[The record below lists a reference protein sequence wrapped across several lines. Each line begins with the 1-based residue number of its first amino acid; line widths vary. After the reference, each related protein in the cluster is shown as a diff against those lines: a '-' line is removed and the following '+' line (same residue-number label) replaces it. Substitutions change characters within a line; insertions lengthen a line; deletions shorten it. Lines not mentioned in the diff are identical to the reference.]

1 MGRGYKI
8 NINNYLLS
16 CVGHLREARI
26 GLNRTWV
33 RWGIG
38 ILIAL
43 SLAPDQVAAQ
53 ALPKISLQVE
63 EVQNG
68 GDAAVSLQIIFL
80 LTILSLAPSIL
91 IMMTSFTRIVVVLS
105 FLRTAIGTQQMPPN
119 QLIIGL
125 ALFLTFFVMAPVWER
140 VNNDAI
146 QPLIEDEISYKV
158 ALDRG
163 MAPMREFMLKQ
174 TRQKDMALFV
184 RMAKI
189 SQPRTRQDIPN
200 SVLIPSFIISELRT
214 AFQIGFLLFIPF
226 LVIDL
231 VVSSI
236 LLSMGMMMLP
246 PIMVSMP
253 FKILLFVLVDGW
265 NLIVQSLVASF
276 K

>member
-1 MGRGYKI
+1 MRRQCVRGI
-8 NINNYLLS
+8 VLAIVLL
-16 CVGHLREARI
+16 GAM
-26 GLNRTWV
+26 
-33 RWGIG
+33 
-38 ILIAL
+38 
-43 SLAPDQVAAQ
+43 SLFADAAQAQ

-63 EVQNG
+63 DAKEG

-125 ALFLTFFVMAPVWER
+125 SLFLTFFVMAPVWDR
-140 VNNDAI
+140 VNDDAI
-146 QPLIEDEISYKV
+146 QPLVEDQIPYSE
-158 ALDRG
+158 ALDKG
-163 MAPMREFMLKQ
+163 MEPIREFMLKQ

-184 RMAKI
+184 RMAQIK
-189 SQPRTRQDIPN
+189 QPRNHREIPN

-214 AFQIGFLLFIPF
+214 AFQIGFILFIPF

-265 NLIVQSLVASF
+265 NLLIQSLVKSF
-276 K
+276 N

>member
-1 MGRGYKI
+1 MRRQCVRGI
-8 NINNYLLS
+8 VLAIVLL
-16 CVGHLREARI
+16 GAM
-26 GLNRTWV
+26 
-33 RWGIG
+33 
-38 ILIAL
+38 
-43 SLAPDQVAAQ
+43 SLFADAAQAQ

-63 EVQNG
+63 DAKEG

-125 ALFLTFFVMAPVWER
+125 SLFLTFFVMAPVWDR
-140 VNNDAI
+140 VNDDAI
-146 QPLIEDEISYKV
+146 QPLVEDQIPYTE
-158 ALDRG
+158 ALDKG
-163 MAPMREFMLKQ
+163 MEPIREFMLKQ

-184 RMAKI
+184 RMAQIK
-189 SQPRTRQDIPN
+189 QPRNHKEIPN

-214 AFQIGFLLFIPF
+214 AFQIGFILFIPF

-265 NLIVQSLVASF
+265 NLLIQSLVKSF
-276 K
+276 N

>member
-1 MGRGYKI
+1 MRR
-8 NINNYLLS
+8 S
-16 CVGHLREARI
+16 S
-26 GLNRTWV
+26 
-33 RWGIG
+33 
-38 ILIAL
+38 L
-43 SLAPDQVAAQ
+43 SLLLLGALLLLQAPT
-53 ALPKISLQVE
+53 QVE
-63 EVQNG
+63 AQSLPSISFSVEEPKEG
-68 GDAAVSLQIIFL
+68 GDAAVSLQLIFL

-105 FLRTAIGTQQMPPN
+105 FLRTAIGTNGQMPPN

-146 QPLIEDEISYKV
+146 QPLVEDQIPYTE

-163 MAPMREFMLKQ
+163 MEPMREFMLKQ

-184 RMAKI
+184 KMARI
-189 SQPRTRQDIPN
+189 QQPSTHRDIPN

-214 AFQIGFLLFIPF
+214 AFQIGFILFVPF

-231 VVSSI
+231 VISSI

-246 PIMVSMP
+246 PIMVSLP

-265 NLIVQSLVASF
+265 NLVVQSLVKSF
-276 K
+276 H

>member
-1 MGRGYKI
+1 MLAI
-8 NINNYLLS
+8 VLL
-16 CVGHLREARI
+16 GAM
-26 GLNRTWV
+26 
-33 RWGIG
+33 
-38 ILIAL
+38 
-43 SLAPDQVAAQ
+43 SLFADAAQAQ

-63 EVQNG
+63 DAKEG

-125 ALFLTFFVMAPVWER
+125 SLFLTFFVMAPVWDR
-140 VNNDAI
+140 VNDDAI
-146 QPLIEDEISYKV
+146 QPLVEDQIPYTE
-158 ALDRG
+158 ALDKG
-163 MAPMREFMLKQ
+163 MEPIREFMLKQ

-184 RMAKI
+184 RMAQIK
-189 SQPRTRQDIPN
+189 QPRNHKEIPN

-214 AFQIGFLLFIPF
+214 AFQIGFILFIPF

-265 NLIVQSLVASF
+265 NLLIQSLVKSF
-276 K
+276 N

>member
-1 MGRGYKI
+1 MRALICKRKRWA
-8 NINNYLLS
+8 LL
-16 CVGHLREARI
+16 VGLVLLCLGPA
-26 GLNRTWV
+26 N
-33 RWGIG
+33 
-38 ILIAL
+38 AF
-43 SLAPDQVAAQ
+43 AQ

-63 EVQNG
+63 EATQG

-105 FLRTAIGTQQMPPN
+105 FLRTAMGTQQMPPN

-125 ALFLTFFVMAPVWER
+125 SLFLTFFVMAPAWER
-140 VNNDAI
+140 VNSQAI
-146 QPLIEDEISYKV
+146 QPLIEDQIPYKE

-163 MAPMREFMLKQ
+163 MEPIREFMLKQ

-189 SQPRTRQDIPN
+189 KQPRNHTEIPN
-200 SVLIPSFIISELRT
+200 TVLIPSFIISELRT
-214 AFQIGFLLFIPF
+214 AFQIGFILFVPF

-246 PIMVSMP
+246 PIMVSLP

-265 NLIVQSLVASF
+265 NLIIQSLVKSF
-276 K
+276 H

>member
-1 MGRGYKI
+1 M
-8 NINNYLLS
+8 N
-16 CVGHLREARI
+16 EARRSSHYLGLVLLI
-26 GLNRTWV
+26 GA
-33 RWGIG
+33 
-38 ILIAL
+38 AL
-43 SLAPDQVAAQ
+43 LCLEGTDAGAQV
-53 ALPKISLQVE
+53 LPKISLQVE
-63 EVQNG
+63 EATRG

-119 QLIIGL
+119 QLLIGL
-125 ALFLTFFVMAPVWER
+125 SLFLTFFIMSPVLER
-140 VNNDAI
+140 INDEAI
-146 QPLIEDEISYKV
+146 QPLIEDEIPYRE

-163 MAPMREFMLKQ
+163 MAPIREFMLKQ

-184 RMAKI
+184 RMARVQ
-189 SQPRTRQDIPN
+189 QPRNRSEIPN
-200 SVLIPSFIISELRT
+200 TVLIPSFIISELRT
-214 AFQIGFLLFIPF
+214 AFQIGFILFIPF

-246 PIMVSMP
+246 PIMVSLP

-265 NLIVQSLVASF
+265 NLIVQSLVKSF
-276 K
+276 H

>member
-1 MGRGYKI
+1 MRPANRMSSGSEPGGHRAAPGLWSAPSWRVGRGVLI
-8 NINNYLLS
+8 LAFLLL
-16 CVGHLREARI
+16 CA
-26 GLNRTWV
+26 
-33 RWGIG
+33 WGSDAG
-38 ILIAL
+38 
-43 SLAPDQVAAQ
+43 AQ

-63 EVQNG
+63 EAQEG
-68 GDAAVSLQIIFL
+68 GDAAISLQIIFL

-91 IMMTSFTRIVVVLS
+91 IMMTCFTRIVVVLA

-125 ALFLTFFVMAPVWER
+125 SLFLTFFVMAPVWER
-140 VNNDAI
+140 VNSEAI

-163 MAPMREFMLKQ
+163 MEPIREFMLKQ

-184 RMAKI
+184 KMARI
-189 SQPRTRQDIPN
+189 QHPRNRGDIPN
-200 SVLIPSFIISELRT
+200 SVLIPSFIIGELRA
-214 AFQIGFLLFIPF
+214 AFQIGFILFIPF

-231 VVSSI
+231 VVASI

-246 PIMVSMP
+246 PIVVSLP

-276 K
+276 N

>member
-1 MGRGYKI
+1 MNDARRPSH
-8 NINNYLLS
+8 YL
-16 CVGHLREARI
+16 
-26 GLNRTWV
+26 GLV
-33 RWGIG
+33 L
-38 ILIAL
+38 LIAAAL
-43 SLAPDQVAAQ
+43 LCLGGTDAGAQV
-53 ALPKISLQVE
+53 LPKISLQVE
-63 EVQNG
+63 EATRG

-119 QLIIGL
+119 QLLIGL
-125 ALFLTFFVMAPVWER
+125 SLFLTFFIMSPVLER
-140 VNNDAI
+140 VNDEAI
-146 QPLIEDEISYKV
+146 QPLIEDEIPYRE

-163 MAPMREFMLKQ
+163 MEPIREFMLRQ

-184 RMAKI
+184 RMARVQ
-189 SQPRTRQDIPN
+189 QPRNRSEIPN
-200 SVLIPSFIISELRT
+200 TVLIPSFIISELRT
-214 AFQIGFLLFIPF
+214 AFQIGFILFIPF

-246 PIMVSMP
+246 PIMVSLP

-265 NLIVQSLVASF
+265 NLIVQSLVKSF
-276 K
+276 H

>member
-1 MGRGYKI
+1 MKT
-8 NINNYLLS
+8 LLS
-16 CVGHLREARI
+16 LGRLPVWVPALIFACVAFSSEL
-26 GLNRTWV
+26 
-33 RWGIG
+33 
-38 ILIAL
+38 AL
-43 SLAPDQVAAQ
+43 AQ

-63 EVQNG
+63 DAQQG

-119 QLIIGL
+119 QLLIGL
-125 ALFLTFFVMAPVWER
+125 SLFITFFVMSPVWDR
-140 VNNDAI
+140 VNDEAI
-146 QPLIEDEISYKV
+146 QPLVADEIPYKV

-163 MAPMREFMLKQ
+163 MEPIREFMLKQ

-184 RMAKI
+184 RMARI
-189 SQPRTRQDIPN
+189 PQPKNRSEIPN

-214 AFQIGFLLFIPF
+214 AFQIGFILFIPF

-246 PIMVSMP
+246 PIMVSLP

-265 NLIVQSLVASF
+265 NLLMQSLVKSF
-276 K
+276 N